1 MIQISNIDVYGF
13 GNEDDFKDLMKKQEK
28 DKITIEKMKKVDR
41 AAFAQSEFDKEM
53 FFENNFSHEKEKK

>member
-1 MIQISNIDVYGF
+1 
-13 GNEDDFKDLMKKQEK
+13 MKKQEK